1 LAIKQGSSAILL
13 PTLWTTNSCNLASVK
28 IKFMVY
34 NLGMAAKVKCLGDL
48 LGDVLQPFIN
58 LSIIKAMIRHCCSPK
73 RNKA

>member
-1 LAIKQGSSAILL
+1 
-13 PTLWTTNSCNLASVK
+13 
-28 IKFMVY
+28 MVY